1 MTIAPDKPGTEVE
14 ETPVPEGHVKLVID
28 GETVIAP
35 KGELLIRT
43 AERLGTVIPR
53 FCDHP
58 LLDPA
63 GACRQCLVEV
73 EMGGRPMPK
82 PQASCTMTVADGM
95 VVKTQLTS
103 AVADKAQQGVME
115 LLLINH
121 PLDCPVCD
129 KGGECPLQ
137 NQALAHGRADSRFVD
152 TKRTFPKPLPISS
165 QVLLD
170 RERCVLC
177 QRCTR
182 FSREI
187 AGDPFIELL
196 ERGAHQQIGTAETA
210 DVLDLASRTTS
221 GQPFQSY
228 FSGNVIQ
235 ICPVGAL
242 TSAAYRFRSRPF
254 DLVSAPSVCE
264 HCSSGCAERTDFR
277 RGKVMR
283 KLAGDD
289 PEVNEEWICDKGRF
303 AFRYAT
309 AEDRIRRPLV
319 RNADGVLE
327 EASWTDALRAA
338 ATGLAKAR
346 DGKGAAVL
354 TGGRLTVE
362 DAYAYSKF
370 ARIALGT
377 NDIDFRARP
386 HSAEEL
392 NFLAAH
398 VVGTTPESGVTFGE
412 IERARTVLCV
422 AFEPE
427 DEAPIVFLRLRKAA
441 RKNRTRVVHLGQWT
455 TSSVRKTFGELLACA
470 PGAEAAAIDG
480 IAQHAQDVDQALI
493 AEGSVILVGERAAEV
508 PGLFSALHR
517 LVERT
522 GARLAWIPRRAGER
536 GALAAGAA
544 PTLLPGGRPVTDA
557 SARAEVEKAWGVTL
571 PATEGR
577 DTTAILKAA
586 AENGLDGLL
595 VGGVEP
601 DDLPDPGLALR
612 ALVNA
617 KFVVSLELRHS
628 AVTEHAD
635 VVLPIA
641 PSVEKAGSY
650 LNWEGRRREF
660 AITLEGTGALPD
672 CRVLDT
678 LAVEMDAD
686 LFTQT
691 PAAAAADLAKLPA
704 REMKDAFIADFA
716 MKDAFI
722 ARPEP
727 ANGQVLLATWRQL
740 IDNGSLQDDE
750 PHLKGTQREVVAKL
764 SAKTAEGLGK
774 TVKVSTERGS
784 ITLPI
789 EVADLPDGVVWLPG
803 NSDGSAVRA
812 SLGAGHGSTVNLTG
826 GEK

>member
-1 MTIAPDKPGTEVE
+1 MTIAPDKPDTAA
-14 ETPVPEGHVKLVID
+14 TPVPEGHVKLVID
-28 GETVIAP
+28 GEEVIAP

-121 PLDCPVCD
+121 PLDCPICD

-137 NQALAHGRADSRFVD
+137 NQALAHGRTDSRFVD
-152 TKRTFPKPLPISS
+152 TKRTFAKPLPISS

-210 DVLDLASRTTS
+210 DVLDMASRTTS

-277 RGKVMR
+277 RGKVTR

-289 PEVNEEWICDKGRF
+289 PEVNEEWLCDKGRF
-303 AFRYAT
+303 GFRYAQ
-309 AEDRIRRPLV
+309 AADRIRRPLV
-319 RNADGVLE
+319 RNAETGELE

-338 ATGLAKAR
+338 AAGLTAAR
-346 DGKGAAVL
+346 GNGGVGVL
-354 TGGRLTVE
+354 PGGRLTVE
-362 DAYAYSKF
+362 DSYAYAKF
-370 ARIALGT
+370 ARVALQT
-377 NDIDFRARP
+377 NDIDFRSRP

-392 NFLAAH
+392 AFLTAH

-455 TSSVRKTFGELLACA
+455 TSSVRKTFGELLACV
-470 PGAEAAAIDG
+470 PGGEAAAIDG
-480 IAQHAQDVDQALI
+480 IAKHAPDLDTAL
-493 AEGSVILVGERAAEV
+493 AGDGAVVLVGERAAEI
-508 PGLFSALHR
+508 PGLFSALHE
-517 LVERT
+517 LAERT
-522 GARLAWIPRRAGER
+522 GVRIAWIPRRAGDR
-536 GALAAGAA
+536 GALQAGCV
-544 PTLLPGGRPVTDA
+544 PTLLPGGRRVSDDA
-557 SARAEVEKAWGVTL
+557 ARVLIENAWGVPI
-571 PATEGR
+571 PATPGR
-577 DTTAILKAA
+577 DTTAILQAVAA
-586 AENGLDGLL
+586 RELGGLL
-595 VGGVEP
+595 VGGV
-601 DDLPDPGLALR
+601 DPYDVADPELALS
-612 ALVNA
+612 ALANA
-617 KFVVSLELRHS
+617 GFVVSLELRPS
-628 AVTEHAD
+628 AVTERAD

-650 LNWEGRRREF
+650 LNWEGRRRDF
-660 AITLEGTGALPD
+660 DVTLEGTGALPD

-691 PAAAAADLAKLPA
+691 AVAARRDFEKLGAASALRWSDVQAEAAAPA
-704 REMKDAFIADFA
+704 SPGA
-716 MKDAFI
+716 
-722 ARPEP
+722 
-727 ANGQVLLATWRQL
+727 GQALLATWRQL
-740 IDNGSLQDDE
+740 VDNGSLQDDE
-750 PHLKGTQREVVAKL
+750 PHLKGTQRKPVARL
-764 SAKTAEGLGK
+764 SAKTAEGLGA
-774 TVKVSTERGS
+774 TVKVSTDRGV
-784 ITLPI
+784 ITLPV
-789 EVADLPDGVVWLPG
+789 EVADLPEGVVWLPG
-803 NSDGSAVRA
+803 NSDGSAVRKT
-812 SLGAGHGSTVNLTG
+812 LGAGHGSVVSLAG
-826 GEK
+826 GDQ

>member
-1 MTIAPDKPGTEVE
+1 MTIAPDKPETAV
-14 ETPVPEGHVKLVID
+14 TPVPEGHVKLVID
-28 GETVIAP
+28 GEEVIAP

-103 AVADKAQQGVME
+103 PVADKAQQGVME

-121 PLDCPVCD
+121 PLDCPICD

-137 NQALAHGRADSRFVD
+137 NQALAHGRTDSRFVD
-152 TKRTFPKPLPISS
+152 TKRTFAKPLPISS

-210 DVLDLASRTTS
+210 DVLDMASRTTS

-277 RGKVMR
+277 RGKVTR

-303 AFRYAT
+303 GFRYAQ
-309 AEDRIRRPLV
+309 ADNRIRRPQV
-319 RNADGVLE
+319 RNAETGELE

-338 ATGLAKAR
+338 AAGLTAAR
-346 DGKGAAVL
+346 SNGGVGVL
-354 TGGRLTVE
+354 PGGRLTVE
-362 DAYAYSKF
+362 DAYAYAKF
-370 ARIALGT
+370 ARVALQT
-377 NDIDFRARP
+377 NDVDFRARP

-392 NFLAAH
+392 AFLTAH
-398 VVGTTPESGVTFGE
+398 VVGTTEDSGVTFGE

-455 TSSVRKTFGELLACA
+455 TTSVTKTFGELLACV
-470 PGAEAAAIDG
+470 PGGEAAAIDG
-480 IAQHAQDVDQALI
+480 IAKHAPDLDQAL
-493 AEGSVILVGERAAEV
+493 AGDGAVVLVGERAAEI
-508 PGLFSALHR
+508 PGLFSALHE
-517 LVERT
+517 LAERT
-522 GARLAWIPRRAGER
+522 GVRIAWIPRRAGER
-536 GALAAGAA
+536 GGLETGCV
-544 PTLLPGGRPVTDA
+544 PTLLPGGRRVTDDA
-557 SARAEVEKAWGVTL
+557 ARVAVENTWGVPI
-571 PATEGR
+571 PATPGR
-577 DTTAILKAA
+577 DATEILQAV
-586 AENGLDGLL
+586 NGRELGGLL
-595 VGGVEP
+595 VGGVDP
-601 DDLPDPGLALR
+601 YDLPDPDLALR
-612 ALVNA
+612 ALDNA
-617 KFVVSLELRHS
+617 GFVVSLELRPS
-628 AVTEHAD
+628 AVTERAD

-650 LNWEGRRREF
+650 VNWEGRRRDF
-660 AITLEGTGALPD
+660 DVTLEGTGALPD

-691 PAAAAADLAKLPA
+691 AAAARRDLDKLGAASALRWSNVEAAAASPA
-704 REMKDAFIADFA
+704 SPGA
-716 MKDAFI
+716 
-722 ARPEP
+722 
-727 ANGQVLLATWRQL
+727 GQAVLATWRQL

-750 PHLKGTQREVVAKL
+750 PHLKGTQREPVARL
-764 SAKTAEGLGK
+764 SAKTAEGLGA
-774 TVKVSTERGS
+774 TVKVSTERGV
-784 ITLPI
+784 ITLPV

-803 NSDGSAVRA
+803 NSDGSAVRKT
-812 SLGAGHGSTVNLTG
+812 LGAGHGAVVNLTG
-826 GEK
+826 DGQ